1 MNFGNLMTASV
12 SSVAQVAIALFFG
25 PQITAAAAG
34 VVGVAEYLKHIWP
47 KVPSTLTVL
56 LLATIAGASLAEFK
70 PAGIIG
76 QVMPVLGAAWLG
88 YAGIVTRFKKEESDL
103 GKPSEESQTIQPKSA
118 GGL

>member
-1 MNFGNLMTASV
+1 MNFGNLMTAAV

-56 LLATIAGASLAEFK
+56 FLAIIAGASLAEFK
-70 PAGIIG
+70 PAGIIS
-76 QVMPVLGAAWLG
+76 QVMPILGAAWLG
-88 YAGIVTRFKKEESDL
+88 YAGIVARVKKDEADPNKTADE
-103 GKPSEESQTIQPKSA
+103 GQPIQPKSA